1 MYDPQFEKLVDMAL
15 EDGVITEKEKNI
27 LVKRAKLLGID
38 LDEFEMYLDSR
49 LASLSNIQNTTPSQK
64 KFGDILKCPSC
75 GASVPSLMIICKD
88 CDFEFRNIKANST
101 VKELVDKLE
110 QATITV
116 VSEEITFLNILNTDC
131 WTKVDYLKSEIVANF
146 PVPNTKEDLLEFAIF
161 VSSNID
167 SYKGINVTGNAR
179 EHRSKEKWNGV
190 WIKKYKE
197 IICKAKLLC
206 KDDPSFPELI
216 INLIKKKDIKIPSEF
231 EKWIGGIG
239 CLSFFVLLI
248 FFYGLVFIYNSL
260 SSRSPP
266 DPPIHIFLPL
276 LMVVFCGPF
285 IIFVI
290 LNYKYGSKPVNWN
303 E

>member
-1 MYDPQFEKLVDMAL
+1 MYDPQLEKLVDMAL

-75 GASVPSLMIICKD
+75 GASVPSLTIICKD
-88 CDFEFRNIKANST
+88 CGFEFRNIKANST

-179 EHRSKEKWNGV
+179 EHRSKEKWNDV
-190 WIKKYKE
+190 WIKKHKE

-216 INLIKKKDIKIPSEF
+216 INLVIKRQIKIKTEF
-231 EKWIGGIG
+231 TEWFGAIILSYIFVSIIGG
-239 CLSFFVLLI
+239 LFFIVIVKSIIRPESEGFLALLYLLI
-248 FFYGLVFIYNSL
+248 IFSVLPVG
-260 SSRSPP
+260 
-266 DPPIHIFLPL
+266 IFLD
-276 LMVVFCGPF
+276 
-285 IIFVI
+285 
-290 LNYKYGSKPVNWN
+290 YKYGSKPVNWN